1 MLSTTSPW
9 LLILKVGTSVLG
21 FLIIL
26 RLGVVDRYLNFKLD
40 DQTSVYKSCTATM
53 NGDTYV
59 FGGHFDDGEKSNT
72 KQVSHPKSANRR

>member
-1 MLSTTSPW
+1 MFRGFTNSRFYLGLEPLS
-9 LLILKVGTSVLG
+9 
-21 FLIIL
+21 IIL
-26 RLGVVDRYLNFKLD
+26 RLGVVDRYLNFKLN